1 MSGSDDDF
9 QTMPEKKGS
18 GGGGAAGGRGHANMK
33 PEEREAMIEWL
44 GLDREGQKDGQ
55 PMQNW
60 RSIYGG
66 AAKGRNM
73 NEDAGEVHAS
83 GGYSRLA
90 AFVNSKCRIKS
101 DPKRAWNE
109 EIAEKRFADLKK
121 KYKMATRLEE
131 PLNTNFDDETAY
143 EKAKE
148 KFEED
153 REKVCRNYKKIH
165 ELLKE
170 HPAIHP
176 YQPTDSMNANGDS
189 GEPEMRGKEDT
200 LGVKR
205 TKKPEQGVRKEKK
218 EKNKKA
224 EFHLRKPD
232 APVST
237 GKQRMNIHQMFI
249 ETQQKQVELDKQ
261 KLLVD
266 AIGKLAASGIAP
278 ENMGPYLLMMGLGS
292 PAPVVAPSRPR
303 VKASPPKATL
313 TTISSDSSESS
324 SGSSDTSGSG
334 SEEGGSDENSS

>member
-1 MSGSDDDF
+1 MSDSDNDLE
-9 QTMPEKKGS
+9 PEKKKS
-18 GGGGAAGGRGHANMK
+18 GGGAAAADSKHANMK
-33 PEEREAMIEWL
+33 PAERDAMIEWL
-44 GLDREGQKDGQ
+44 GMDREGQKDGQ

-60 RSIYGG
+60 RCIYGG

-90 AFVNSKCRIKS
+90 AFVNAKCRIKS
-101 DPKRAWNE
+101 DPKRAWTE

-121 KYKMATRLEE
+121 KYKMATRMQE
-131 PLNTNFDDETAY
+131 PLNTTFDNDAAY
-143 EKAKE
+143 DKAKE

-165 ELLKE
+165 DLLKE
-170 HPAIHP
+170 HPAMHP
-176 YQPTDSMNANGDS
+176 YQPTDSMNADDDDAAD
-189 GEPEMRGKEDT
+189 EPAMRGKDDT

-205 TKKPEQGVRKEKK
+205 KKQGKGDRKEKK
-218 EKNKKA
+218 ENKKKE

-232 APVST
+232 APIST

-278 ENMGPYLLMMGLGS
+278 SDMQPYLQLMGLAAS
-292 PAPVVAPSRPR
+292 PLAVAPNTPR
-303 VKASPPKATL
+303 IKPSPPKDNA
-313 TTISSDSSESS
+313 IEVSSSSNDGSSGGSGESGDSSDESKQ
-324 SGSSDTSGSG
+324 
-334 SEEGGSDENSS
+334 